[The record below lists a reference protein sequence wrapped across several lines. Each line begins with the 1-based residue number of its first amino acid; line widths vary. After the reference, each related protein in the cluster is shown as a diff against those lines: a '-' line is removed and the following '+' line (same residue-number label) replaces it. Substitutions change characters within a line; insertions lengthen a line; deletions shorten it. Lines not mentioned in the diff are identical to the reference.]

1 MMMTMMTMMTMM
13 MMTMMM
19 MHMMMPVDDT
29 NVERR
34 EIYCLLTN
42 KTKQNKTKQNK
53 TKQNKTK
60 QNKTKQNKT
69 KPTNQKNIFFMKG
82 KEHKRL
88 LFNKNIS
95 QIQCLD
101 LQKTMEGLPTARIGR
116 R

>member
-1 MMMTMMTMMTMM
+1 MMMTMM

-19 MHMMMPVDDT
+19 TLMMMPVDDT

-53 TKQNKTK
+53 TKQNKT
-60 QNKTKQNKT
+60 
-69 KPTNQKNIFFMKG
+69 NQPKKHFFMKG

>member
-1 MMMTMMTMMTMM
+1 
-13 MMTMMM
+13 
-19 MHMMMPVDDT
+19 MMMPVDDT

-53 TKQNKTK
+53 TKQNKT
-60 QNKTKQNKT
+60 
-69 KPTNQKNIFFMKG
+69 NQPKKHFFMKG